1 MKEDRP
7 IIALDFP
14 DQKSVDTFLEQFPKH
29 EKLFVKIGME
39 LFYRCGPDLIK
50 DMNDRG
56 YDVFLDLKCHDIP
69 HTVEA
74 AMRSISKLKVTLTT
88 IHASGGLQMMKAAKK
103 GMSDSLGKTKI
114 LAITQL
120 TSTSQEMLEQEQL
133 TSVSMEQSVSNY
145 AKLAEKAGLDGVV
158 CSAFEAKKIKEQ
170 TNNDFLTVTP
180 GIRLASD
187 DHDDQKRVVSPDQ
200 AASLKASM
208 IVVGRSITQATQPY
222 ETYCKVKRLW
232 KDGKHFEE
240 DR

>member
-1 MKEDRP
+1 
-7 IIALDFP
+7 
-14 DQKSVDTFLEQFPKH
+14 
-29 EKLFVKIGME
+29 
-39 LFYRCGPDLIK
+39 
-50 DMNDRG
+50 
-56 YDVFLDLKCHDIP
+56 
-69 HTVEA
+69 
-74 AMRSISKLKVTLTT
+74 
-88 IHASGGLQMMKAAKK
+88 K
-103 GMSDSLGKTKI
+103 GMSYSLGKTKI

-133 TSVSMEQSVSNY
+133 TNVSMEQSVSNY

-158 CSAFEAKKIKEQ
+158 CSAFEAKQIKEQ